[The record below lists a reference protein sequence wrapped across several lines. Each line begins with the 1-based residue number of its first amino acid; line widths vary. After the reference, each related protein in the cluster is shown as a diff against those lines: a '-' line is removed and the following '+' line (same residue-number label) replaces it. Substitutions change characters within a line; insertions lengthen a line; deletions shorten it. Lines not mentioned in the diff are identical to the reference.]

1 MKTLGFLNMNFKTKK
16 AFITFELLLVLII
29 SSIVLINSFTS
40 IKDIY
45 TLTKQQQNIAIEKID
60 LLSTK
65 LFLQANIE
73 NVNKVSLKQKT
84 LYFNNSILLE
94 NIESFAL
101 NKSTNYVEV
110 TLKTSNNKEIV
121 WVLSL

>member
-1 MKTLGFLNMNFKTKK
+1 MNFKPKK

-73 NVNKVSLKQKT
+73 NINKVSLKQKT

-94 NIESFAL
+94 NIESFTL
-101 NKSTNYVEV
+101 NKRTNYVEV
-110 TLKTSNNKEIV
+110 ILKTSNNKEII
-121 WVLSL
+121 WILSL